1 MIRYVFITGGVVSSL
16 GKGIASAALG
26 ALLQARGYGVRLR
39 KLDPYLNVDP
49 GTMSPTQ
56 HGEVF
61 VTEGQIGREVLL
73 ILDGTAA
80 VARSGEEVAV
90 VGAGDFVGERAVLL
104 GEPRNA
110 SLIATTDLEVI
121 VYSVAEFR
129 SLIYSSYSLDIK
141 LRELV
146 KSRG

>member
-1 MIRYVFITGGVVSSL
+1 MIGIHPFRKHQPSDRLMDKIGDRFARSELAAIEQFGTGTT
-16 GKGIASAALG
+16 IPA
-26 ALLQARGYGVRLR
+26 
-39 KLDPYLNVDP
+39 
-49 GTMSPTQ
+49 
-56 HGEVF
+56 GEVF

-129 SLIYSSYSLDIK
+129 SLIYRSYSLDIK

-146 KSRG
+146 KTRG